1 MLASSA
7 YFRLKFLGLR
17 DVNFPVEA
25 AGMALVPQSRKS
37 KPTLARR
44 GGMAL
49 IVVATLVVSFQPR
62 SASAWPC
69 RWRADFCGYRP
80 ACFGRFVYRP
90 FCGPGYGGVFGGY
103 GFGGYGCTS
112 YRSYSS
118 WTPGFYSGWSYPA
131 LGCGWYPYNPVIF
144 TPSFNC
150 YPSGFAPVYG
160 PAGVLPFM
168 GIGAA
173 SSPAASVQAFAAR
186 PAAVRPLAAVA
197 VRSSNTDARL
207 RAGRLVAVGDRH
219 LRDAIAAPAKLT
231 KALDAYRRA
240 ATIAA
245 DQPDIYLRQAIVL
258 TALNRGGDAATAV
271 DRAAAIDARLGSD
284 PQAALAAA
292 ERLPPVPALS
302 RPAVGAITQFGPIT
316 QVGQT
321 ALAARSASLLG
332 RIFTDTPAADSAEV
346 NWIADRWSRQWADGV
361 SAVAQK

>member
-1 MLASSA
+1 MLARSA
-7 YFRLKFLGLR
+7 CFLINFRGQTSRFL
-17 DVNFPVEA
+17 VEA
-25 AGMALVPQSRKS
+25 AGMALILQSLVRK
-37 KPTLARR
+37 PAMVRR
-44 GGMAL
+44 WGVAL
-49 IVVATLVVSFQPR
+49 IVVATLLVSFLPQ

-69 RWRADFCGYRP
+69 RWRADFCGYDP
-80 ACFGRFVYRP
+80 ACFRP
-90 FCGPGYGGVFGGY
+90 FVCRPICGLGYAGGYGYSVGGY
-103 GFGGYGCTS
+103 GFMS

-131 LGCGWYPYNPVIF
+131 FGCGWYPYNPVIY

-150 YPSGFAPVYG
+150 YPSAFAPVYG

-173 SSPAASVQAFAAR
+173 SSPATSVQAIAAR
-186 PAAVRPLAAVA
+186 PAAVRPRALVA
-197 VRSSNTDARL
+197 VRSSNADARL

-219 LRDAIAAPAKLT
+219 LRDAIAAPAKLA

-258 TALNRGGDAATAV
+258 TALNRGGDAASAV

-302 RPAVGAITQFGPIT
+302 RPAVGAITQVGPIT

-321 ALAARSASLLG
+321 ALAARSTSLLG
-332 RIFTDTPAADSAEV
+332 RIFKDSPAGDDAEV